1 MASVRTSSTS
11 TERRVASGCPPFM
24 TCSSRFGQEQ
34 AMSTAARVSG
44 AVPGAVGP
52 LAANRQWLEQTLSGS
67 ELVRF
72 TSVTLW
78 AFLRIATNPRV
89 FEHPL
94 TVVEALDAV
103 TSWLAQTVAA
113 VIEPGERH
121 WDLLREIASLGQAT
135 GPMVMDAVLAA

>member
-1 MASVRTSSTS
+1 MILIDANLLLYAYDPRAAEH
-11 TERRVASGCPPFM
+11 ERS
-24 TCSSRFGQEQ
+24 
-34 AMSTAARVSG
+34 
-44 AVPGAVGP
+44 
-52 LAANRQWLEQTLSGS
+52 RQWLEQTLSGS

-94 TVVEALDAV
+94 TVAEALDAV
-103 TSWLAQTVAA
+103 TSWLAQPAAA

-121 WDLLREIASLGQAT
+121 WDLLRDVASRGQAT
-135 GPMVMDAVLAA
+135 GPMVMDAVLAAVAIEHGATLYTTDRDFGRFPGLVCKNPLTDP